1 MYIEYKREM
10 NCYKSWINKIMLE
23 KGYWIY
29 KLHELLMVLSY
40 KNIESQEI
48 IVLDQEFRQK
58 LLTEENC
65 YMNSINALLIILLLI
80 WYWKSVKDGLSVI
93 RN

>member
-1 MYIEYKREM
+1 
-10 NCYKSWINKIMLE
+10 MLE

-29 KLHELLMVLSY
+29 KLPELLMVLSY